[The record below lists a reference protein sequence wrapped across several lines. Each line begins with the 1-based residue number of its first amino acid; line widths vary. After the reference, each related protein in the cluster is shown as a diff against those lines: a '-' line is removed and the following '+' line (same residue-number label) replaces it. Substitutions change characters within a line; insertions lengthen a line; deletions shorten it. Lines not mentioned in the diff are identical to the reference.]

1 MSDHSVAADVVEPV
15 TSRQPT
21 SDDEEKAEE
30 WTNYERLVRKLYMTN
45 LFNPVKLG
53 LENMDKL
60 HGSIGSP
67 MDRVRDP
74 DDVQGQWLLSFRGCS
89 HSLNKYAPIV

>member
-1 MSDHSVAADVVEPV
+1 MSNHSVAADAVGAV
-15 TSRQPT
+15 TSRQPME
-21 SDDEEKAEE
+21 DEAEE

-60 HGSIGSP
+60 HGLIGSP
-67 MDRVRDP
+67 MDRVR
-74 DDVQGQWLLSFRGCS
+74 
-89 HSLNKYAPIV
+89 AP

>member
-1 MSDHSVAADVVEPV
+1 MSDHGVGADVVKPV
-15 TSRQPT
+15 TDTSRHPMP
-21 SDDEEKAEE
+21 DDEGQAEE

-60 HGSIGSP
+60 HGLIGSP
-67 MDRVRDP
+67 MDRVRVLHARP
-74 DDVQGQWLLSFRGCS
+74 SAVFFSVRAI
-89 HSLNKYAPIV
+89 LNKYDLF